1 MGRSMDYVAYNLR
14 IRSSIA
20 LPLRAAP
27 PYDDGGPA
35 GADVTVHIG
44 ATPAR
49 LSNPVEKLR
58 GEKIAWEAAPGA
70 FLMAKDDEA
79 RYLVTDGR
87 DIVIESLG
95 GGERK
100 LGAFLVGKPFA
111 ALLQQRGLTTL
122 RAGAV
127 EAEGGAALFAGLKGA
142 GKSTLVGALVERGCA
157 LLSDDFTGVEANSD
171 GRFLALPAS
180 TCLRLPADSLHVLG
194 WRPQAFEKV
203 HEDSDEHLMP
213 AARLC
218 AEPTAVRAVYVLEPH
233 HRADIEIRPANW
245 TRGRSALLLH
255 TFRKRFLFGLGR
267 QEAHFRTIREMVTQ
281 TPVFLVRRPA
291 SSFQLPALAERVA
304 AHLQSDAAAHPPS
317 PPPDH
322 AAKRTSLGESTPET
336 TVSRLRKM
344 AGGLHGRGGLFE
356 QAGTALRHRLAA
368 NPDDAEAL
376 LRLADLH
383 RGEGRLDAALD
394 ACRRVVELRPGHP
407 RASWLCAVLGGEA
420 LPDTPQALDVW
431 PAPFVRVGS
440 FLPPNEHAALLALLL
455 GGRERFNELG
465 RVGAGYV
472 QDAKRRGLVP
482 DPRMMA
488 EVQLG
493 FEPRLRKLVEDT
505 LPRLG
510 MGNLG
515 AYHIEGQVSA
525 YLAGG
530 FYRPHSDSGEYRRN
544 EPRVRR
550 INCLYYLHRQPKP
563 FTGGDL
569 LLHDGMSANTFTR
582 IEPQDNSIVL
592 FPSRC
597 VHEVTLVECDPDD
610 FGAGRF
616 AVNSYVWERL
626 VDDR

>member
-100 LGAFLVGKPFA
+100 LGAFLIGPPFA

-157 LLSDDFTGVEANSD
+157 LLSDDLTGVEANSD

-180 TCLRLPADSLHVLG
+180 TCLRLPADSLACSG

-213 AARLC
+213 VARLC
-218 AEPTAVRAVYVLEPH
+218 TEPTAVRAVYVLEPH

-368 NPDDAEAL
+368 TQTT
-376 LRLADLH
+376 LRRCCASPTCTGA
-383 RGEGRLDAALD
+383 RGAWTPPSTPAA
-394 ACRRVVELRPGHP
+394 ASSRLRPGHP

-465 RVGAGYV
+465 RIGAGYV

-482 DPRMMA
+482 GPTDDGRGA
-488 EVQLG
+488 A
-493 FEPRLRKLVEDT
+493 RL
-505 LPRLG
+505 
-510 MGNLG
+510 
-515 AYHIEGQVSA
+515 
-525 YLAGG
+525 
-530 FYRPHSDSGEYRRN
+530 
-544 EPRVRR
+544 
-550 INCLYYLHRQPKP
+550 
-563 FTGGDL
+563 
-569 LLHDGMSANTFTR
+569 
-582 IEPQDNSIVL
+582 
-592 FPSRC
+592 
-597 VHEVTLVECDPDD
+597 
-610 FGAGRF
+610 
-616 AVNSYVWERL
+616 
-626 VDDR
+626 